1 MPMTRE
7 SEPSGVPPGRA
18 LRAGLVF
25 VGVLLL
31 AANLRAGIT
40 AVGPVLDPIRADLG
54 IGGSAASLLISL
66 PLIAFAA
73 ISPVAPTLAR
83 RIGLERALGGS
94 LLALA
99 AAIVLRSVP
108 VPGMIWIGTAL
119 LGVAIAILNVL
130 LPALVKRE
138 YPDQVGRIT
147 GIYTAV
153 QSGVAAVAAGLAV
166 PIADATGAG
175 WRLSLGIWAGLAL
188 IGFAVFLPQIR
199 ARYRPRAGGPPVD
212 PAEALRGTGTAADDY
227 PVEPVA
233 PDPRLRSSAVA
244 WQVTLFLGL
253 QSTVYYTVI
262 TWWPTIEQDHGISAA
277 AAGWHQ
283 LVFQLLGIAGALAAA
298 ALIHRWASQSL
309 LTAGLALLAP
319 LGVLGQMVAP
329 SGAVIWIAM
338 LGIAGGATIT
348 IALSLF
354 GLRTRDHHRAA
365 SLSGM
370 AQSVGYLLA
379 AFGPVM
385 IGILHDALADW
396 TVPLLVLSGIGL
408 AEVLFGFLAGRDRF
422 VETGG
427 RLQ

>member
-7 SEPSGVPPGRA
+7 SEPAGAAPGRA
-18 LRAGLVF
+18 VRAALVF

-54 IGGSAASLLISL
+54 IGGSAASFLISL
-66 PLIAFAA
+66 PLVAFAA
-73 ISPVAPTLAR
+73 ISPLAPSLAR
-83 RIGLERALGGS
+83 RVGLEWTLGGS

-108 VPGMIWIGTAL
+108 VPGMIWIGTVL
-119 LGVAIAILNVL
+119 LGIAVAILNVL

-138 YPDQVGRIT
+138 YPDQVGRVT

-153 QSGVAAVAAGLAV
+153 QSGVAAVAAGFSV
-166 PIADATGAG
+166 PIADATAAG

-199 ARYRPRAGGPPVD
+199 ARYRPRNDAG
-212 PAEALRGTGTAADDY
+212 ADVL

-233 PDPRLRSSAVA
+233 PDARLRSSAVA

-283 LVFQLLGIAGALAAA
+283 LVFQLLGITGALAAA
-298 ALIHRWASQSL
+298 TLIHRWTSQSL

-319 LGVLGQMVAP
+319 LGVLGQIVAP
-329 SGAVIWIAM
+329 SGALIWIAL

-354 GLRTRDHHRAA
+354 GLRTHNHHRAA

-385 IGILHDALADW
+385 IGILHDAMAGW
-396 TVPLLVLSGIGL
+396 TVPLLVLFGVGL
-408 AEVLFGFLAGRDRF
+408 LEVVFGFLAGRDRF
-422 VETGG
+422 VEVC
-427 RLQ
+427 RDQP